1 MGYHLYKVN
10 QIHIPNSIK
19 VALTIGHWA
28 FGHTE
33 QYDDLR
39 ERPQNNTFPVPNYQY
54 PKQSLLNQL
63 YCDQIWPLLTGD
75 RINQGFFY
83 KKMYGRFAGRLKRSG
98 GNNEMTV
105 LTRWS

>member
-19 VALTIGHWA
+19 VALAIGHWA

-39 ERPQNNTFPVPNYQY
+39 ESPQNNTFPVLNYPY

-63 YCDQIWPLLTGD
+63 YGHQWAKTIWPLLTGD

-83 KKMYGRFAGRLKRSG
+83 KKMYGRVSG

-105 LTRWS
+105 LPRWP